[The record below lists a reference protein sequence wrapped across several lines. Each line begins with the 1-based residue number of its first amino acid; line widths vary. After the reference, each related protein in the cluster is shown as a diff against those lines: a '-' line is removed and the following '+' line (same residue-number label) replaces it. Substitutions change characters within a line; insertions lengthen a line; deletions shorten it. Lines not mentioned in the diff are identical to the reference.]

1 MTVPEATQFPK
12 VPRPIFRSNS
22 EISSFGN
29 PLGYV
34 WNGRS
39 IITPAISQCPQ
50 VVSLAKVTS
59 AERPKAAFGA
69 SVCGKRAFWMLPS
82 PSEIRL
88 GICSFLFS
96 LILPSVCA
104 PASPNAAASGCAPM
118 PTLSRTIRT
127 TRFFMLIIMPCE
139 AKRSFLFGFPLTII
153 VTSQPH
159 PVNFCSVSYDYQAQ
173 KRLRCDSFEQ
183 NPHRG
188 KKSRQPNAG
197 FQGRQACAL
206 PTFAH
211 FL

>member
-1 MTVPEATQFPK
+1 MPTGRILSKSHFGRTAEGCFGRICLRQACVLDVSKPK
-12 VPRPIFRSNS
+12 RN
-22 EISSFGN
+22 
-29 PLGYV
+29 
-34 WNGRS
+34 
-39 IITPAISQCPQ
+39 
-50 VVSLAKVTS
+50 KVGDMQLS
-59 AERPKAAFGA
+59 
-69 SVCGKRAFWMLPS
+69 
-82 PSEIRL
+82 
-88 GICSFLFS
+88 FS

-159 PVNFCSVSYDYQAQ
+159 PVNFCSVSYNYQAQ
-173 KRLRCDSFEQ
+173 KHLRCDSFEQ
-183 NPHRG
+183 NPYRG